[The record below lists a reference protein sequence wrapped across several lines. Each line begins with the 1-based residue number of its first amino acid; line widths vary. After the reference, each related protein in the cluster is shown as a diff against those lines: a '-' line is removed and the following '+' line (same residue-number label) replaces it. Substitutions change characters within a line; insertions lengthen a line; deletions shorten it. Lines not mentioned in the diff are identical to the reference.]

1 MKGKDLLSISDL
13 EPDEVSRIV
22 QKAGQMKRD
31 GTPRLLEGKVV
42 ALLFEK
48 PSLRTRVSFE
58 VGVRQMGGSC
68 IYLSQAD
75 VGLGVREPVPD
86 VARVLD
92 RLVDVIVARVFSHSS
107 LEILAENTSIPVI
120 NALSDLA
127 HPCQALGDMLTIHER
142 KGALEHPRVAFVGD
156 GNNIASSLALACA
169 SVGTDFVIAAPRDYR
184 VPTIAWEEARRRAAV
199 GGSLLD
205 WVESPREAVRG
216 ADIVYTDTWI
226 SMGQEAEAEERRRV
240 FAAYQVNEELMKLAK
255 PDASFM
261 HDMPAHRGEEVS
273 EEMLDGP
280 SSIVFHQAENRLH
293 AQKAILAELVRE

>member
-1 MKGKDLLSISDL
+1 MKGKDFLSISDL
-13 EPDEVSRIV
+13 EPDEVSRLV

-31 GTPRLLEGKVV
+31 GTPRVLEGKVV

-75 VGLGVREPVPD
+75 VGLGVREPAAD

-92 RLVDVIVARVFSHSS
+92 RLVDLVVARVFSHRN

-127 HPCQALGDMLTIHER
+127 HPCQALGDMLTIHET
-142 KGALEHPRVAFVGD
+142 KGSLENLRVAFVGD

-169 SVGTDFVIAAPRDYR
+169 SVGTDFVIAAPQDYH
-184 VPTIAWEEARRRAAV
+184 VPTLAWEEARRRAAV
-199 GGSLLD
+199 GESLLD
-205 WVESPREAVRG
+205 WVESPQEAVKG
-216 ADIVYTDTWI
+216 ADIVYTDVWV
-226 SMGQEAEAEERRRV
+226 SMGQEAEAEDRRRV
-240 FAAYQVNEELMKLAK
+240 FATYQVNEELMKLAK

-273 EEMLDGP
+273 ENMLDDP
-280 SSIVFHQAENRLH
+280 SSIVFQQAENRLH
-293 AQKAILAELVRE
+293 AQNAILAELFPA